1 MDRNFSL
8 DGQWTLFYA
17 NEENVPP
24 SSPKELECLRLP
36 CIPAEVPG
44 NVELDLSRAGLL
56 PADLYRGMNPCLAE
70 AYEAYGW
77 WYRTE
82 FDTPP
87 AEPGERLFLRF
98 EGVDCLAE
106 YTLNDQLL
114 GTSENAFIPHE
125 FDVTEKIVTSGRNIL
140 WVHIRSALLE
150 QLRQP
155 YTQYLLC
162 G

>member
-1 MDRNFSL
+1 MKGCMRMDRIFSL

-56 PADLYRGMNPCLAE
+56 PADLYWGMNPWLAE

-98 EGVDCLAE
+98 EGGGLP
-106 YTLNDQLL
+106 
-114 GTSENAFIPHE
+114 G
-125 FDVTEKIVTSGRNIL
+125 G
-140 WVHIRSALLE
+140 VHPQRSAAGHFRECLY
-150 QLRQP
+150 P
-155 YTQYLLC
+155 P
-162 G
+162 